1 MKTSSGGVWPLLALV
16 GGVTIAMTIGAC
28 SSGGTAKPGKGGT
41 AGAAAGATG
50 SAGASQTAGVAG
62 AAGGGGVTAAAGSSG
77 SAGAGAAGS
86 GAAGAT
92 GSAGVAGA
100 GDSAGVAGAGG
111 SAGVAGAGGTGGA
124 AGSVDI
130 KAAELAKGPFTCT
143 TYVGAALTSEWWGP
157 GFEGIVDNAKWQL
170 KWKHH
175 GFVESWG
182 DPQSP
187 YWGDTGDP
195 NDLNAG
201 SPMISPC
208 AQNSATPD
216 RVVFLAMDW
225 VLLTEMDWM
234 DWLEKDLTAIKT
246 KFPSVKWI
254 DIMPTVRC
262 PDNRM
267 CNPQAK
273 PGPGANDGAGPE
285 DCYIPPFEDSA
296 ISKVVAAHPDSVG
309 LGPILT
315 ATMCNGGYGAHLTAA
330 DNKLVATAMGNYYKA
345 LP

>member
-1 MKTSSGGVWPLLALV
+1 MKIALEVGVHPRACARTKAVGEASKMNLAMNPPSC
-16 GGVTIAMTIGAC
+16 GVRTVLSLAGALAIAIGAC
-28 SSGGTAKPGKGGT
+28 SSGGTAKPGKGGS
-41 AGAAAGATG
+41 AGAAAGAGATG
-50 SAGASQTAGVAG
+50 SAGASPTAGVAG
-62 AAGGGGVTAAAGSSG
+62 TAGSGGVTAGAGSSG
-77 SAGAGAAGS
+77 SAGAAGS
-86 GAAGAT
+86 GAAGA
-92 GSAGVAGA
+92 GDSAGVAGA

-225 VLLTEMDWM
+225 VLLTEMD
-234 DWLEKDLTAIKT
+234 
-246 KFPSVKWI
+246 
-254 DIMPTVRC
+254 
-262 PDNRM
+262 
-267 CNPQAK
+267 
-273 PGPGANDGAGPE
+273 
-285 DCYIPPFEDSA
+285 
-296 ISKVVAAHPDSVG
+296 
-309 LGPILT
+309 
-315 ATMCNGGYGAHLTAA
+315 
-330 DNKLVATAMGNYYKA
+330 
-345 LP
+345 